1 MSLKT
6 NQEPIL
12 KRIEVFR
19 DEIAELE
26 FVNDNCPLLKSQL
39 QEALVLLGAMGRRV
53 EELMETMA

>member
-26 FVNDNCPLLKSQL
+26 FVNDNCPLLKAQL

-53 EELMETMA
+53 EELMETMV